1 MKTDQ
6 IVAEDE
12 QKELSD
18 DLNKAKELEE
28 KLREDIRA
36 CNEQMGVPKSQVDE
50 LRKVLHVKE
59 KHLQST

>member
-36 CNEQMGVPKSQVDE
+36 CNE
-50 LRKVLHVKE
+50 
-59 KHLQST
+59 

>member
-50 LRKVLHVKE
+50 LRKVLHLKE